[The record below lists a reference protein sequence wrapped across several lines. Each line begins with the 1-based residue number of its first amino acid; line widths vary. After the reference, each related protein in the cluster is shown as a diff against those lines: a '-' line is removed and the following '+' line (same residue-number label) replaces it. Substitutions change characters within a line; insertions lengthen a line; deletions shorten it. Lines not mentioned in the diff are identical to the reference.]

1 LKNIF
6 YKLISKLQS
15 LVKKTFFLIYYII
28 LLFDKIIHLIL
39 RKRILYWFKEFFE
52 KDSYKKKNILGKDI
66 IFFTPNEI
74 TDWRINT
81 FYTKEPETLEWI
93 DSFKGEKIVFWD
105 IGANIGL
112 YSLYAAIK
120 HQNIEIVSFEPSVN
134 NLRILSR
141 NIYKN
146 NFFNQ
151 IKIFQLPLSEHENI
165 FSNMNEIEFIE
176 GWSMSAFGESKNFEG
191 SNFKPNHSYKLFGT
205 NINYLLDK
213 KILKFPNY
221 IKIDVDGIEHKI
233 LLGANNHLKNNDLKS
248 LSIELN
254 ENYDEQFNSVKD
266 LMIKNNFTI
275 KQKKQGKIQKNKKF
289 LKTYNFIFDK
299 IQS

>member
-1 LKNIF
+1 MTNIF
-6 YKLISKLQS
+6 FKLISKLQS
-15 LVKKTFFLIYYII
+15 LVKKIFFLIYYII

-52 KDSYKKKNILGKDI
+52 KDSYKKKNILGRNI

-81 FYTKEPETLEWI
+81 FFTKEPETLEWI
-93 DSFKGEKIVFWD
+93 DSFKGEKIIFWD

-120 HQNIEIVSFEPSVN
+120 HPNIEIVSFEPSVN

-146 NFFNQ
+146 NFFKQ
-151 IKIFQLPLSEHENI
+151 IKIFQLPLSEQENT
-165 FSNMNEIEFIE
+165 FSNMNEMEFIE
-176 GWSMSAFGESKNFEG
+176 GWSMSTFGESKDFEG
-191 SNFKPNHSYKLFGT
+191 SIFKPNHAYKLFGT

-254 ENYDEQFNSVKD
+254 ENYDEQFNSVNN

-275 KQKKQGKIQKNKKF
+275 KQRKQGKIQKDQKF
-289 LKTYNFIFDK
+289 LKTFNFIFDK

>member
-1 LKNIF
+1 MTNIF
-6 YKLISKLQS
+6 FKLISKLQS
-15 LVKKTFFLIYYII
+15 LVKKIFFLIYYII

-52 KDSYKKKNILGKDI
+52 KDSYKKKNILGRDI

-81 FYTKEPETLEWI
+81 FFTKEPETLEWI

-120 HQNIEIVSFEPSVN
+120 HPNIEIVSFEPSVN

-146 NFFNQ
+146 NFFKQ
-151 IKIFQLPLSEHENI
+151 IKIFQLPLSEQENT
-165 FSNMNEIEFIE
+165 FSNMNEMEFIE
-176 GWSMSAFGESKNFEG
+176 GWSMSTFGESKDFEG
-191 SNFKPNHSYKLFGT
+191 SIFKPNHAYKLFGT

-254 ENYDEQFNSVKD
+254 ENYDEQFNSVNN

-275 KQKKQGKIQKNKKF
+275 KQRKQGKIQKDQKF
-289 LKTYNFIFDK
+289 LKTFNFIFDK
-299 IQS
+299 I

>member
-1 LKNIF
+1 LTNIF
-6 YKLISKLQS
+6 FKLISKLQS
-15 LVKKTFFLIYYII
+15 LVKKIFFLIYYII

-52 KDSYKKKNILGKDI
+52 KDSYKKKNILGRDI

-81 FYTKEPETLEWI
+81 FFTKEPETLEWI

-120 HQNIEIVSFEPSVN
+120 HPNIEIVSFEPSVN

-146 NFFNQ
+146 NFFKQ
-151 IKIFQLPLSEHENI
+151 IKIFQLPLSEQENT
-165 FSNMNEIEFIE
+165 FSNMNEMEFIE
-176 GWSMSAFGESKNFEG
+176 GWSMSTFGESKDFEG
-191 SNFKPNHSYKLFGT
+191 SIFKPNHAYKLFGT

-254 ENYDEQFNSVKD
+254 ENYDEQFNSVNN

-275 KQKKQGKIQKNKKF
+275 KQRKQGKIQKDQKF
-289 LKTYNFIFDK
+289 LKTFNFIFDK
-299 IQS
+299 I

>member
-1 LKNIF
+1 MTNIF
-6 YKLISKLQS
+6 FKLISKLQS
-15 LVKKTFFLIYYII
+15 LVKKIFFLIYYII

-52 KDSYKKKNILGKDI
+52 KDSYKKKNILGRDI

-81 FYTKEPETLEWI
+81 FFTKEPETLEWI

-120 HQNIEIVSFEPSVN
+120 HPNIEIVSFEPSVN

-146 NFFNQ
+146 NFFKQ
-151 IKIFQLPLSEHENI
+151 IKIFQLPLSEQENT
-165 FSNMNEIEFIE
+165 FSNMNEMEFIE
-176 GWSMSAFGESKNFEG
+176 GWSMSTFGESKDFEG
-191 SNFKPNHSYKLFGT
+191 SIFKPNHAYKLFGI

-233 LLGANNHLKNNDLKS
+233 LLGANNHLKNNDLNS

-254 ENYDEQFNSVKD
+254 ENYDEQFNSVNN

-275 KQKKQGKIQKNKKF
+275 KQRKQGKIQKDQKF
-289 LKTYNFIFDK
+289 LKTFNFIFDK
-299 IQS
+299 I

>member
-1 LKNIF
+1 MTNIF
-6 YKLISKLQS
+6 FKLISKLQS
-15 LVKKTFFLIYYII
+15 LVKKIFFLIYYII
-28 LLFDKIIHLIL
+28 LLFDKIVHLIL

-52 KDSYKKKNILGKDI
+52 KDSYKKKNILGQDI

-81 FYTKEPETLEWI
+81 FFTKEPETLEWI

-120 HQNIEIVSFEPSVN
+120 HPNIEIVSFEPSVN

-146 NFFNQ
+146 NFFKQ
-151 IKIFQLPLSEHENI
+151 IKIFQLPLSEQENT
-165 FSNMNEIEFIE
+165 FSNMNEMEFIE
-176 GWSMSAFGESKNFEG
+176 GWSMSTFGESKDFEG
-191 SNFKPNHSYKLFGT
+191 SIFKPNHAYKLFGT

-254 ENYDEQFNSVKD
+254 ENYDEQFNSVNN
-266 LMIKNNFTI
+266 LMIENNFTI
-275 KQKKQGKIQKNKKF
+275 KQRKQGKIQKDQKF
-289 LKTYNFIFDK
+289 LKTFNFIFDK

>member
-1 LKNIF
+1 LNNIF
-6 YKLISKLQS
+6 YKLIFLIQA
-15 LVKKTFFLIYYII
+15 LAKKIFFLIYSF
-28 LLFDKIIHLIL
+28 LLIFDKIIYFIL
-39 RKRILYWFKEFFE
+39 RKRVLYWLKEFFE
-52 KDSYKKKNILGKDI
+52 KDSYKKKNILGRDI

-74 TDWRINT
+74 TDWRIKT

-93 DSFKGEKIVFWD
+93 DSFEGENIVFWD

-120 HQNIEIVSFEPSVN
+120 HQNIEVISFEPSVN

-146 NFFNQ
+146 ELCDK
-151 IKIFQLPLSEHENI
+151 IKIFQLPLAEHENI
-165 FSNMNEIEFIE
+165 FSSMNEMEFME
-176 GWSMSAFGESKNFEG
+176 GWSMSTFGESKNFEG
-191 SNFKPNHSYKLFGT
+191 SSFKPNHSYKLFGT

-233 LLGANNHLKNNDLKS
+233 LQGANNHLHNNNLKS

-254 ENYDEQFNSVKD
+254 ENYHEQFDSVKNT
-266 LMIKNNFTI
+266 MTKNNFTI
-275 KQKKQGKIQKNKKF
+275 KQQKQGKILKSRKF
-289 LKTYNFIFDK
+289 QNTYNFIFEK
-299 IQS
+299 I

>member
-1 LKNIF
+1 LTNIF
-6 YKLISKLQS
+6 FKLISKLQS
-15 LVKKTFFLIYYII
+15 LVKKIFFLIYYII

-52 KDSYKKKNILGKDI
+52 KDSYKKKNILGRDI

-81 FYTKEPETLEWI
+81 FFTKEPETLEWI

-120 HQNIEIVSFEPSVN
+120 HPNIEIVSFEPSVN

-146 NFFNQ
+146 NFFKQ
-151 IKIFQLPLSEHENI
+151 IKIFQLPLSEQENT
-165 FSNMNEIEFIE
+165 FSNMNEMEFIE
-176 GWSMSAFGESKNFEG
+176 GWSMSTFGESKDFEG
-191 SNFKPNHSYKLFGT
+191 SIFKPNHAYKLFGT

-254 ENYDEQFNSVKD
+254 ENYDEQFNSVNN

-275 KQKKQGKIQKNKKF
+275 KQRKQGKIQKDQKF
-289 LKTYNFIFDK
+289 LKTFNFIFDK

>member
-1 LKNIF
+1 LTNIF
-6 YKLISKLQS
+6 FKLISKLQS
-15 LVKKTFFLIYYII
+15 LVKKIFFLIYYII

-52 KDSYKKKNILGKDI
+52 KDSYKKKNILGRDI

-81 FYTKEPETLEWI
+81 FFTKEPETLEWI

-120 HQNIEIVSFEPSVN
+120 HPNIEIVSFEPSVN

-146 NFFNQ
+146 NFFKQ
-151 IKIFQLPLSEHENI
+151 IKIFQLPLSEQENT
-165 FSNMNEIEFIE
+165 FSNMNEMEFIE
-176 GWSMSAFGESKNFEG
+176 GWSMSTFGESKDFEG
-191 SNFKPNHSYKLFGT
+191 SIFKPNHAYKLFGT

-254 ENYDEQFNSVKD
+254 ENYDEQFNSVNN

-275 KQKKQGKIQKNKKF
+275 KQRNQGKIQKDQKF
-289 LKTYNFIFDK
+289 LKTFNFIFDK
-299 IQS
+299 I

>member
-1 LKNIF
+1 MTNIF
-6 YKLISKLQS
+6 FKLISKLQS
-15 LVKKTFFLIYYII
+15 LVKKIFFLIYYII
-28 LLFDKIIHLIL
+28 LLFDKIIHLIF

-52 KDSYKKKNILGKDI
+52 KDSYKKKNILGRDI

-81 FYTKEPETLEWI
+81 FFTKEPETLEWI

-120 HQNIEIVSFEPSVN
+120 HPNIEIVSFEPSVN

-146 NFFNQ
+146 NFFKQ
-151 IKIFQLPLSEHENI
+151 IKIFQLPLSEQENT
-165 FSNMNEIEFIE
+165 FSNMNEMEFIE
-176 GWSMSAFGESKNFEG
+176 GWSMSTFGESKDFEG
-191 SNFKPNHSYKLFGT
+191 SIFKPNHAYKLFGT

-233 LLGANNHLKNNDLKS
+233 LLGANNHLKNNELKS

-254 ENYDEQFNSVKD
+254 ENYDEQFNSVNN

-275 KQKKQGKIQKNKKF
+275 KQRKQGKIQKDQKF
-289 LKTYNFIFDK
+289 LKTFNFIFDK
-299 IQS
+299 I

>member
-1 LKNIF
+1 MTNIF
-6 YKLISKLQS
+6 FKLISKLQS
-15 LVKKTFFLIYYII
+15 LVKKIFFLIYYII

-52 KDSYKKKNILGKDI
+52 KDSYKKKNILGRDI

-81 FYTKEPETLEWI
+81 FFTKEPETLEWI

-120 HQNIEIVSFEPSVN
+120 HPNIEIVSFEPSVN

-146 NFFNQ
+146 NFFKQ
-151 IKIFQLPLSEHENI
+151 IKIFQLPLSEQENT
-165 FSNMNEIEFIE
+165 FSNMNEMEFIE
-176 GWSMSAFGESKNFEG
+176 GWSMSTFGESKDFEG
-191 SNFKPNHSYKLFGT
+191 SIFKPNHAYKLFGT

-254 ENYDEQFNSVKD
+254 ENYDEQFNSVNN

-275 KQKKQGKIQKNKKF
+275 KKRKQGKIQKDQKF
-289 LKTYNFIFDK
+289 LKTFNFIFDK
-299 IQS
+299 I

>member
-1 LKNIF
+1 MTNIF
-6 YKLISKLQS
+6 FKLISKLQS
-15 LVKKTFFLIYYII
+15 LVKKIFFLIYYII

-52 KDSYKKKNILGKDI
+52 KDSYKKKNILGRDI

-81 FYTKEPETLEWI
+81 FFTKEPETLEWI

-120 HQNIEIVSFEPSVN
+120 HPNIEIVSFEPSVN

-146 NFFNQ
+146 NFFKQ
-151 IKIFQLPLSEHENI
+151 IKIFQLPLSEQENT
-165 FSNMNEIEFIE
+165 FSNMNEMEFIE
-176 GWSMSAFGESKNFEG
+176 GWSMSTFGESKDFEG
-191 SNFKPNHSYKLFGT
+191 SIFKPNHAYKLFGI

-233 LLGANNHLKNNDLKS
+233 LLGANNHLKNNVFAAIGEASPSATLR
-248 LSIELN
+248 
-254 ENYDEQFNSVKD
+254 
-266 LMIKNNFTI
+266 
-275 KQKKQGKIQKNKKF
+275 
-289 LKTYNFIFDK
+289 
-299 IQS
+299 